1 MIYKQQR
8 SSRINHKQTWETRA
22 TRSRC
27 FWKFLTGRRTF
38 FVSDEA
44 SAADPVAFP
53 GTSLQ
58 VSTITSN
65 NDDTLEW
72 DVDES
77 KRWTRDLSLTPTVTH
92 QSIETYFCAE
102 NTVAYK
108 HKREG
113 YQLFKDDYVKT
124 MKFMPNVR
132 FGEKTFFHLSC
143 VVTASMRRQS
153 V

>member
-1 MIYKQQR
+1 MGDAGGEE
-8 SSRINHKQTWETRA
+8 SMLLEVLDWEA
-22 TRSRC
+22 D
-27 FWKFLTGRRTF
+27 F
-38 FVSDEA
+38 FVTDEA
-44 SAADPVAFP
+44 SVADPVPFP

-77 KRWTRDLSLTPTVTH
+77 KRRTRDLSLTPTVTH

-124 MKFMPNVR
+124 MTFMPNVR
-132 FGEKTFFHLSC
+132 FGEKTCFHLLLHLC
-143 VVTASMRRQS
+143 EVCHIPYRCDLRRTLGK
-153 V
+153 